1 MPEKTESTALIP
13 VQLQVNVTPAKV
25 EHNIAPLKAALVKKI
40 DDQSNIV
47 ITLENVKEGKEVA
60 AAINK
65 TKTAL
70 ANERKRVVSEASV
83 DVKVFDAEAKELED
97 ICDEGYRKLKDQT
110 DKFDEVKTKEHLQ
123 IIKDAL
129 TAAWEA
135 AGIQPE
141 FRRATV
147 DDLASLTA
155 VTPKGSL
162 TKATKTTLDSRVA
175 EDKSLQDRTN
185 MRLVLLEN
193 QSLKAGLVAP
203 LDRNHVAAFLFAPDD
218 VYQKRLGAIIQS
230 EIQRQQAA
238 QDKARNDQLAEQARA
253 VEQANRQ
260 TVQQVESGQA
270 ALSGDAASYKAACNE
285 VLIGRSS
292 AENQTTHTA
301 QTLGAQLKV
310 NHLAFGADQI
320 IDRVMPSAE
329 DLRTQEQ
336 YGVALNG
343 VQQGKPT
350 TCTQPE
356 FEAHVIGLSSANDGF
371 FEIYSRSRGLVAIVK
386 SSSLF
391 RKVEI

>member
-1 MPEKTESTALIP
+1 MTEKTESTALIP
-13 VQLQVNVTPAKV
+13 VQLQVVVTPAKI
-25 EHNIAPLKAALVKKI
+25 ETNIEPLRLALIEKI
-40 DDQSNIV
+40 DNQSKTV
-47 ITLENVKEGKEVA
+47 ITLENLQEGKNLA
-60 AAINK
+60 AEINK
-65 TKTAL
+65 TKKLIAD
-70 ANERKRVVSEASV
+70 ERKRVDTEANAG
-83 DVKVFDAEAKELED
+83 VKPFIEDMKGLEKICSDGYD
-97 ICDEGYRKLKDQT
+97 IMKRQT
-110 DKFDEVKTKEHLQ
+110 DEFDLAKKAEHLQ

-129 TAAWEA
+129 SAAWEA
-135 AGIQPE
+135 SGVEPE

-162 TKATKTTLDSRVA
+162 TKVTKTTMDSRVS

-218 VYQKRLGAIIQS
+218 VYQKRLDAIIQS

-238 QDKARNDQLAEQARA
+238 QDRARNDQLAEQARTA
-253 VEQANRQ
+253 QQAQLQAQTQQPAPEVTQQVYAEAATQANASQ
-260 TVQQVESGQA
+260 QATVA
-270 ALSGDAASYKAACNE
+270 AA
-285 VLIGRSS
+285 
-292 AENQTTHTA
+292 QP

-310 NHLAFGADQI
+310 NHPAFGADQI

-329 DLRTQEQ
+329 DFRTQEQ
-336 YGVALNG
+336 YGIALNG

-350 TCTQPE
+350 TCTQSE
-356 FEAHVIGLSSANDGF
+356 FEQHVIGLSSATDGF

-386 SSSLF
+386 NGSLF

>member
-1 MPEKTESTALIP
+1 MTENTALIP
-13 VQLQVNVTPAKV
+13 VQLQVTVTPAKV

-60 AAINK
+60 AEINK
-65 TKTAL
+65 TKGAL
-70 ANERKRVVSEASV
+70 ASERKRVVSEASV
-83 DVKVFDAEAKELED
+83 DVKAFDTAAKELEA

-110 DKFDEVKTKEHLQ
+110 DKFDEMKTKEHLV
-123 IIKDAL
+123 IIKLAL
-129 TAAWEA
+129 EYAWVA
-135 AGIQPE
+135 AGVEPE

-218 VYQKRLGAIIQS
+218 VYQKRLDAIIQS

-253 VEQANRQ
+253 AQQAQAKQVAQQQAAQPVTQQVYAEAAQQANASQ
-260 TVQQVESGQA
+260 QATVAAVQQ
-270 ALSGDAASYKAACNE
+270 
-285 VLIGRSS
+285 
-292 AENQTTHTA
+292 
-301 QTLGAQLKV
+301 QTLGAQLQV
-310 NHLAFGADQI
+310 NHPAFGAEQKDQFG
-320 IDRVMPSAE
+320 A
-329 DLRTQEQ
+329 
-336 YGVALNG
+336 ALNG
-343 VQQGKPT
+343 VQQGKPI
-350 TCTQPE
+350 TCTQYE
-356 FEAHVIGLSSANDGF
+356 FEQHVIGLSSAVDGF
-371 FEIYSRSRGLVAIVK
+371 FEIYARVSGIGAVLVAIVK
-386 SSSLF
+386 NGVLF
-391 RKVEI
+391 RKVSEGGA